1 MHNNQIQPCF
11 GSKTKKG
18 CFLSQ
23 TVKVRYFL
31 SQNFEICA
39 ISRKNVWKCAERRLH
54 TFFQSVSRWTKEVHK
69 SSWKVFLGLAWKW
82 AFFLLGVP
90 WLGQKFCINPNQSV
104 RSKIRNIPSML
115 FHFQFWINVVA
126 NAGCLLCQANSAQL
140 AKCEWSLALRGCVS
154 RGASPPPHLTHTAPS
169 SPTHLQSPWPPR
181 HCNGNPDQQS

>member
-1 MHNNQIQPCF
+1 MQQL
-11 GSKTKKG
+11 KKG

-23 TVKVRYFL
+23 SVKIWYF
-31 SQNFEICA
+31 C
-39 ISRKNVWKCAERRLH
+39 RKTLKYALWVGKYVWKCAERRLH
-54 TFFQSVSRWTKEVHK
+54 TFFQSVSRWTKVVHK
-69 SSWKVFLGLAWKW
+69 SSWKVLLGLAWKW

-126 NAGCLLCQANSAQL
+126 NAGCLLCQAISAQL

-154 RGASPPPHLTHTAPS
+154 RGAPSPPHLTHTAPS

-181 HCNGNPDQQS
+181 QCNGNPDQQS